1 MVPKGRK
8 MQGTRDKRTK
18 DYNFVPDTSFLQ
30 LLFLWLHSFVARIEN
45 LHGSFAVAPENLYA
59 TI

>member
-1 MVPKGRK
+1 